1 MRFQRHGFAFETGG
15 MQVLSD
21 GPNHTG
27 HRGMHR
33 SRDMAHG
40 FGDGLSLRDMIAYL
54 DDTSGRR
61 ADMLTQGE
69 HDLVGAG

>member
-1 MRFQRHGFAFETGG
+1 
-15 MQVLSD
+15 
-21 GPNHTG
+21 
-27 HRGMHR
+27 
-33 SRDMAHG
+33 MAHG